1 MAKPRPMQYY
11 YLTLL
16 ALFCAFGGIFQLFAF
31 IIGVSN
37 FLERNTGG
45 SIWATVMCIPF
56 FGIGFLIM
64 RTAWR
69 ASQRYQARIEDSN

>member
-1 MAKPRPMQYY
+1 VQRY
-11 YLTLL
+11 YLILL
-16 ALFCAFGGIFQLFAF
+16 GSFAAFGVMFQLFAV

-37 FLERNTGG
+37 FLERNTDG
-45 SIWATVMCIPF
+45 SIWATVGCVPF

-69 ASQRYQARIEDSN
+69 IGQRYQARIENSN